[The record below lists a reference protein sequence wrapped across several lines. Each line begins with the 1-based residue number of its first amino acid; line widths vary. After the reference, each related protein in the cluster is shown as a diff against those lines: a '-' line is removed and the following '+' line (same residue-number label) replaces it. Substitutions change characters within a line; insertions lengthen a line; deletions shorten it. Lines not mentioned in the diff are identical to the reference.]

1 MLINFDRRI
10 AKHPLSCYTKVHSLI
25 IPDDLSHLSV
35 RTVQDCGKGNGPN
48 LQVLS
53 NRLNMPDDW
62 LGHSPGKVKT
72 TKLSFLN
79 YFGPFVIVGELIK
92 LLITFNRLLLKCQ
105 RWIPP
110 WLFSGMTKLHCYR
123 FLTFGQISK
132 RFLQGPQ
139 PVEL

>member
-1 MLINFDRRI
+1 MLINVDRRI
-10 AKHPLSCYTKVHSLI
+10 AKHPLSCYIKVHSLI

-35 RTVQDCGKGNGPN
+35 RTVQDCGNGNGPN
-48 LQVLS
+48 MQVLS
-53 NRLNMPDDW
+53 KKQNTQDDW
-62 LGHSPGKVKT
+62 LGHSPGKVKI

-92 LLITFNRLLLKCQ
+92 LLITFNRLLLRCQ

-110 WLFSGMTKLHCYR
+110 WLFSSLTKLHCYR
-123 FLTFGQISK
+123 SLTLEQISK
-132 RFLQGPQ
+132 RFLQGLQ